1 LVIGS
6 FDRTDN
12 FEVVGMTFST
22 DTVGSGRESPVIEI
36 EATPQDA
43 EGFRYKIVITVEAKS
58 QEMVDAYVCSVD
70 KLTQA
75 FCARLPPLPA
85 DTIAS
90 IVALMVPKQP
100 VPSTLLREAR
110 MLLQA
115 KTEILQSNDW
125 LTANEIAHLAQYSS
139 RNPSSQPNKW
149 KRNNRLFAIRHN
161 GCDYFPVYG
170 LDKDAAYRPLPAM
183 REVIKILATKK
194 SSWGMAYWFASVSSL
209 LGGKRP
215 QDLLVTD
222 PQRVIEAA
230 KDEVAGITHG

>member
-43 EGFRYKIVITVEAKS
+43 EGSRYQIVITVDAKS

-75 FCARLPPLPA
+75 FCARLHPLPA

-110 MLLQA
+110 MLAQA

-125 LTANEIAHLAQYSS
+125 VTANEIAHLAQYSS

-149 KRNNRLFAIRHN
+149 KRDNRLFAIRHN

-222 PQRVIEAA
+222 PQRVIDAA
-230 KDEVAGITHG
+230 KDEVADITHG